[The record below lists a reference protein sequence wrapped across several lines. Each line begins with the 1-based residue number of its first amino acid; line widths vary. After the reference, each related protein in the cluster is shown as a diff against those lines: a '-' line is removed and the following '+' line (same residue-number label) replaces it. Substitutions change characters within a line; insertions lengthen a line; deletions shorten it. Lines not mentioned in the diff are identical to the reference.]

1 MNNPEAAE
9 EGRETRREGSPTP
22 PGPRNGRSSVPTFL
36 IISFVLFML
45 TNNRGEE
52 LDARYQY
59 MKALDSLNGQVA
71 DFSAWLHG
79 SPSNFTL
86 PPEDNVTM
94 PLVSSFVNL
103 GPVLDPDVGSYYTNL
118 TGFWHGEV
126 DFHNL
131 TSLSANDSALSWG
144 PSAKELVS
152 HTNMTLLPELLGL
165 WNWAATDKLS
175 LSVGDK
181 LILNQTLAKNIS
193 EDVAIIHGR
202 IELSEPN
209 ASEELRL
216 DFDGIHFVSNG
227 SIYAFA
233 ETVQGRDLRM
243 LPSLVPASRLNDTAR
258 VIEAELA
265 ARIVKLKE
273 KIESGSIDQ
282 DALNDSDEPPKA
294 RCSFRLYGHLEP
306 TNVPRDSMKQLEEEI
321 EKPTGIWTVRPPE
334 MKLDGVLVSQNCGVL
349 FKIKETTGL
358 KSPQLY
364 RKITTYAGISMIVNF
379 ILLRLLIR
387 ETARIS
393 NAIGLNRVS
402 RYTFLAQSL
411 IDAISFVGHIT
422 LGILADGRASL
433 SVLAPAGLAC
443 MLFINEAQ
451 LAVAIGQVQAPE
463 DLVTPPAPSPAPL
476 PAPSPAPPPVLPN
489 PADNA
494 AAGTPPGASPANAM
508 PQPAEQT
515 TPPTITVPERPSFL
529 RFLWNHIRTDPS
541 ARLWTIISL
550 FLIVVFRIV
559 ILLSLPLFFVAS
571 MYSFVWAVQIYR
583 SVRRSRGSGLST
595 EYLVGTTICRLF
607 FILYFMGCPKN
618 ILDVEPRR
626 WVYVVPVL
634 MFAQVAT
641 VLLQDRLGP
650 TFFLFNRV
658 VVGKSYDYHPPMPL
672 PDPEAP
678 EQTLG
683 DCAICMDAIEVD
695 PSLRQ
700 RRKSSD
706 GKERGELGVMGGI
719 ASAHRLGSARKSY
732 SLAPCHHLFHT
743 ACLERWLAIK
753 NICPQ
758 CRRPLPPL

>member
-9 EGRETRREGSPTP
+9 EGRETRPEDSPTP
-22 PGPRNGRSSVPTFL
+22 SAPRSGRSSVPTFL
-36 IISFVLFML
+36 FISFVLFML

-52 LDARYQY
+52 IDARYRY
-59 MKALDSLNGQVA
+59 MKALDLLNGQVA

-79 SPSNFTL
+79 SPSNFSL
-86 PPEDNVTM
+86 PPEDNLTM
-94 PLVSSFVNL
+94 PLVKSFVDL
-103 GPVLDPDVGSYYTNL
+103 GPVLDPTAGSYYTNL

-131 TSLSANDSALSWG
+131 TSLSANDSASTWSS
-144 PSAKELVS
+144 SASEFVS
-152 HTNMTLLPELLGL
+152 RTNITQLPDLLGS
-165 WNWAATDKLS
+165 WNWAATEKLS
-175 LSVGDK
+175 LSIGDK
-181 LILNQTLAKNIS
+181 IVLNDTLPRYLS
-193 EDVAIIHGR
+193 EDISIIHGR
-202 IELSEPN
+202 IELSEPK
-209 ASEELRL
+209 ASEELSL
-216 DFDGIHFVSNG
+216 DFDGIHFISNG

-233 ETVQGRDLRM
+233 ETVQSRDLRV
-243 LPSLVPASRLNDTAR
+243 LPSLVPIPLLNDTAC

-265 ARIVKLKE
+265 ARMVRLKE
-273 KIESGSIDQ
+273 KIDTGAIDQ
-282 DALNDSDEPPKA
+282 DALTDSDEPPKA
-294 RCSFRLYGHLEP
+294 RCSFRFYGHLEP
-306 TNVPRDSMKQLEEEI
+306 TEVPEDLMKQLEQET

-334 MKLDGVLVSQNCGVL
+334 MKLNGVLVSQDCGVL
-349 FKIKETTGL
+349 FNLKETTGL

-364 RKITTYAGISMIVNF
+364 RKITTYAGIATIVHF
-379 ILLRLLIR
+379 ILLRLLSR
-387 ETARIS
+387 ETTRINS
-393 NAIGLNRVS
+393 ATGLNRVS
-402 RYTFLAQSL
+402 RYSFLAQSL

-433 SVLAPAGLAC
+433 SALAPAGLAC

-451 LAVAIGQVQAPE
+451 FAVSIGQVQAPE
-463 DLVTPPAPSPAPL
+463 DVTPPPVPPSVPSTNPPNPLPIEAVGTSVAAVPGAAQQAPAP
-476 PAPSPAPPPVLPN
+476 
-489 PADNA
+489 
-494 AAGTPPGASPANAM
+494 
-508 PQPAEQT
+508 
-515 TPPTITVPERPSFL
+515 TVVIPERPSFL

-559 ILLSLPLFFVAS
+559 ILLSLPLFFVAC
-571 MYSFVWAVQIYR
+571 MYSFVWAVQVYR

-595 EYLVGTTICRLF
+595 EYLVGTTLCRLF
-607 FILYFMGCPKN
+607 FLLYFMGCPKN

-626 WVYVVPVL
+626 WVYVVAML
-634 MFAQVAT
+634 MFAQLVT

-650 TFFLFNRV
+650 TFFFLNRV
-658 VVGKSYDYHPPMPL
+658 VIAKSYDYHPLLPL

-695 PSLRQ
+695 PSLR
-700 RRKSSD
+700 RRSKSSD
-706 GKERGELGVMGGI
+706 GKERGDLSVMGLA
-719 ASAHRLGSARKSY
+719 ASAHRLSSTRMNY